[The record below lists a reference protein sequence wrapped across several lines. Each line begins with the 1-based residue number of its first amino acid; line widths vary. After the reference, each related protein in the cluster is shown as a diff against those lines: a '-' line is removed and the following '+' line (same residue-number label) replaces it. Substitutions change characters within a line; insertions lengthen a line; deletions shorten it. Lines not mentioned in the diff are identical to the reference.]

1 MTTWT
6 PLAGFPHLE
15 VSDTGRTRSI
25 NRQLPV
31 PFRKARVLGDS
42 APDQVITH
50 PHTEQR
56 DPMGTV
62 IPPTR
67 PRGDTQVNVMD
78 FGAAGN
84 GTTDDTDAFAAAIAA
99 LPSTGGTVYVP
110 NNDYLIDA
118 ERSIKLRSKMR
129 LQMDL
134 NARLLAKPTSSP
146 SYSVVLGQD
155 VQDIEVDGGQVIG
168 ERDAHTGTGGE
179 GGMGIRIIGC
189 TRVTLKNTFAS
200 KCWGDGFYVGGSNRN
215 RNQSSDVVI
224 SNVVSTGNRRQGLSI
239 TNAHTVKVYDSE
251 FSDTHGTAPQC
262 GLDIEPNAEDATGGF
277 ARDIYIE
284 NVVFKNNAS
293 SGVHIQRRTERVTFK
308 RCTME
313 GNAKKGIEALAAN
326 ILTIDEC
333 VVRRNTGA
341 GITTSKES
349 SYVTVKDTTFREN
362 QGKAPRAAPI
372 VKAGVVRGTKNDLS
386 VGASAPS
393 ILTNRYE

>member
-84 GTTDDTDAFAAAIAA
+84 GITDDTDAFAAAFDA
-99 LPSTGGTVYVP
+99 LPAAGGTVYVP

-118 ERSIKLRSKMR
+118 LRGVKPQNNTR
-129 LQMDL
+129 LLMDL
-134 NARLLAKPTSSP
+134 NARLLVEPNGSNGYACILVEDRT
-146 SYSVVLGQD
+146 D
-155 VQDIEVDGGQVIG
+155 VEIDGGQVNG
-168 ERDAHTGTGGE
+168 DRYTHTGTTGE
-179 GGMGIRIIGC
+179 GGVGVKVIGSK
-189 TRVTLKNTFAS
+189 RVTIKNIVARD
-200 KCWGDGFYVGGSNRN
+200 CWGDGFYVGGSHSN

-224 SNVVSTGNRRQGLSI
+224 SNVVGNNNRRQGISI
-239 TNAHTVKVYDSE
+239 TNANSVRVYDSE
-251 FSDTHGTAPQC
+251 FSDTNGTAPQS
-262 GLDIEPNAEDATGGF
+262 GIDIEPNKETATGGY
-277 ARDIYIE
+277 AKDIWLE
-284 NVVFKNNAS
+284 NLLLKGNAS
-293 SGVHIQRRTERVTFK
+293 AGLHIQKRVERVTVK
-308 RCTME
+308 GCTIE
-313 GNAKKGIEALAAN
+313 DNGHSGVEALQVNTLILEDN
-326 ILTIDEC
+326 II
-333 VVRRNTGA
+333 RRNAQGGA
-341 GITTSKES
+341 RAGSES
-349 SYVTVKDTTFREN
+349 SYVTVKANVFREN
-362 QGKAPRAAPI
+362 LGRAARASAIEKAGI
-372 VKAGVVRGTKNDLS
+372 VKGTKNDLS
-386 VGASAPS
+386 LSASAVTV
-393 ILTNRYE
+393 LTNRYE